1 MFRLE
6 PMERVNLGF
15 SASAVAAGFVLAPPE
30 FAGSMALGAA
40 LEAVNFRAL
49 YQHSRALFAGQVA
62 GGSAWVGL
70 LGARFAV
77 LGGGIV
83 AALAVGANPVGL
95 VVGLS
100 LAMPATLIAAWLYR
114 PPILPADSL
123 PALSPDDP
131 SWDRYRVWRAREVEV
146 ARSDED
152 DDAVGEDSDA
162 ARSANAS
169 HATRE
174 ERA

>member
-1 MFRLE
+1 
-6 PMERVNLGF
+6 
-15 SASAVAAGFVLAPPE
+15 
-30 FAGSMALGAA
+30 
-40 LEAVNFRAL
+40 VNFRAL
-49 YQHSRALFAGQVA
+49 YQHSKALFGGQVA
-62 GGSAWVGL
+62 GGRAWVGL

-114 PPILPADSL
+114 PPIVPADSL
-123 PALSPDDP
+123 PALAPDDP
-131 SWDRYRVWRAREVEV
+131 SWDRYSVWQARELEI
-146 ARSDED
+146 RPDED
-152 DDAVGEDSDA
+152 AVDAAESREADA